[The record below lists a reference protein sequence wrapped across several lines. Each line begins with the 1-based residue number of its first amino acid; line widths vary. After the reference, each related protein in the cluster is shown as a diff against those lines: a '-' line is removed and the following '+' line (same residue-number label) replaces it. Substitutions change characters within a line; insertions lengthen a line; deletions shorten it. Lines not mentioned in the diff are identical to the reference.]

1 MNRDSEL
8 IFENYLKL
16 RTEQFADEPHMTD
29 VYNED
34 SGSLTFFVLQVLDP
48 TGVLSYADLYRAA
61 KNLSEGNNGV
71 PVVEDIAVFLLAT
84 FCALPN
90 AGFVAAGVGGIGWM
104 GLKALVK
111 GALKAGP
118 KATIPLTNK
127 MIQFVMYIPLGY
139 GTKVVEK
146 ALLKLRS
153 AGKLSDNAYKDV
165 LAVFQSG
172 KIGDFKH
179 AENIAMGRGGQAGI
193 AGVGPG
199 GVSDTAKAL
208 GAASLAARSGMNM
221 AQGDTGDVDLFKNR
235 KNKNTKIVKHSGI
248 KEYSISRDNNGEPFV
263 AFGNNLQV
271 GTKFTFPG
279 GVYGGKSYTAGEY
292 RLVP

>member
-16 RTEQFADEPHMTD
+16 RTEQFADEPLMTD

-34 SGSLTFFVLQVLDP
+34 RGSLTYFLLQVLDP
-48 TGVLSYADLYRAA
+48 TGFLSYPDFIRSID
-61 KNLSEGNNGV
+61 NLREGNDGK
-71 PVVEDIAVFLLAT
+71 PVVEDIAVFLLAF
-84 FCALPN
+84 FCAWPN
-90 AGFVAAGVGGIGWM
+90 FGFLAAGVGGVGWM

-127 MIQFVMYIPLGY
+127 MIQFVMHVPRGPTI
-139 GTKVVEK
+139 VEK

-153 AGKLSDNAYKDV
+153 AGKLSDNAYRDV
-165 LAVFQSG
+165 LAVFQTG
-172 KIGDFKH
+172 KIGDYKH
-179 AENIAMGRGGQAGI
+179 AENIALGRDGQAGI

-199 GVSDTAKAL
+199 GVSDTAKKL

-248 KEYSISRDNNGEPFV
+248 KEYSISRDNNGEPF
-263 AFGNNLQV
+263 GNNLQV